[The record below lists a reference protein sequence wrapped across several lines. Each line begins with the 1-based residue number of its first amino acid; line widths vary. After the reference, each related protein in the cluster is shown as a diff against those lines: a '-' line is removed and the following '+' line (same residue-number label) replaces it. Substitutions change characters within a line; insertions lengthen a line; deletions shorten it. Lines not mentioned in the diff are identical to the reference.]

1 MLPLKICAINS
12 LETNPDAV
20 REKVPQH
27 YTYNQQGA
35 IAHRYQT
42 RRLDMSKTA
51 NIIGQYNDLEEQAIY
66 DRIPD
71 GWQLLHC
78 DRRYAGFIRIFNGK
92 GFFSGREVAVI
103 PHPDYEFSNVLYAIK
118 DAPMKYDSFSVYA
131 DLDSVSISV
140 GYQDEETAQY
150 VVDDIISVVT
160 YDGMKVENL
169 GKSIHITCDYE
180 RSRSRA

>member
-1 MLPLKICAINS
+1 
-12 LETNPDAV
+12 
-20 REKVPQH
+20 
-27 YTYNQQGA
+27 
-35 IAHRYQT
+35 
-42 RRLDMSKTA
+42 MSKTS
-51 NIIGQYNDLEEQAIY
+51 NIIGQYIDGAEQTIY

-103 PHPDYEFSNVLYAIK
+103 PNPDYEFANILYAIK
-118 DAPMKYDSFSVYA
+118 DAPMNYDSFSVSA
-131 DLDSVSISV
+131 DRDRASISV
-140 GYQDEETAQY
+140 GYPDEKTAQA
-150 VVDDIISVVT
+150 VVDDIIGVVA

-169 GKSIHITCDYE
+169 GKIIHITCDYE

>member
-1 MLPLKICAINS
+1 MLPLTNRPIND
-12 LETNPDAV
+12 LETKHDAV
-20 REKVPQH
+20 REIVPQH

-35 IAHRYQT
+35 RAHRYPT

-51 NIIGQYNDLEEQAIY
+51 NIIGQYKDLEEQKIY

-78 DRRYAGFIRIFNGK
+78 DRWYEGFIRIFNGK

-103 PHPDYEFSNVLYAIK
+103 PHHDYEFANVLYAIK
-118 DAPMKYDSFSVYA
+118 DAPMKYDSFSVSA
-131 DLDSVSISV
+131 DRDIVSISV
-140 GYQDEETAQY
+140 GYQDEKTAQD
-150 VVDDIISVVT
+150 VFDDIIRVVA

-169 GKSIHITCDYE
+169 GKRLHITCDYE

>member
-1 MLPLKICAINS
+1 
-12 LETNPDAV
+12 
-20 REKVPQH
+20 
-27 YTYNQQGA
+27 
-35 IAHRYQT
+35 
-42 RRLDMSKTA
+42 MSKTA
-51 NIIGQYNDLEEQAIY
+51 NIIGQYIDGAEQAIY

-78 DRRYAGFIRIFNGK
+78 DRQYAGFIRIFNCK

-103 PHPDYEFSNVLYAIK
+103 PNTDYEFANVIYAIK
-118 DAPMKYDSFSVYA
+118 DAPMKYDSFSVSA
-131 DLDSVSISV
+131 DRYGDGVSISV
-140 GYQDEETAQY
+140 EYPDEKTAQA
-150 VVDDIISVVT
+150 VIDDIIRVVA

>member
-1 MLPLKICAINS
+1 MLPLKICAIND
-12 LETNPDAV
+12 LETKTDAV
-20 REKVPQH
+20 REIVPQH
-27 YTYNQQGA
+27 YTYKQQGA
-35 IAHRYQT
+35 RAHRYPT

-51 NIIGQYNDLEEQAIY
+51 NIIGQYNDGAEQAIY

-78 DRRYAGFIRIFNGK
+78 DRWYEGFIRIFNGK

-103 PHPDYEFSNVLYAIK
+103 PNTDYEFANVIYAIK
-118 DAPMKYDSFSVYA
+118 DAPMKYDSFRVSADRDGVY
-131 DLDSVSISV
+131 ISV
-140 GYQDEETAQY
+140 EYPDEKTAQD
-150 VVDDIISVVT
+150 VVDDIIRVVA

-169 GKSIHITCDYE
+169 CKSIHITCDYE